1 MAASAFARRRTRL
14 FRSLLLA
21 LGLVLAGARAAHAVS
36 VSPTALYIDSRTRT
50 AVLTLHNPGTL
61 PEEVTIEF
69 AFGYP
74 QTDSAGNLTV
84 PVTRE
89 PAAGEPSAMGWMRA
103 FPRRLVLQ
111 PGQRQIVRVMVE
123 PPADLP
129 DGEYWARVLVSSRG
143 GQPPIEQT
151 QGDVRLQ
158 LDVATTLVMAANFRK
173 GAVATGLEFTG
184 ESARREADGVHLQLD
199 LRRTGNAAYLGRLRA
214 ELVNER
220 GDVVGSAWDDLAV
233 YRQVRRRHV
242 IPVPAGTTGPLFVQ
256 LTIDTEREDLP
267 AGGALPV
274 APISRRIPVP

>member
-1 MAASAFARRRTRL
+1 
-14 FRSLLLA
+14 
-21 LGLVLAGARAAHAVS
+21 
-36 VSPTALYIDSRTRT
+36 
-50 AVLTLHNPGTL
+50 
-61 PEEVTIEF
+61 
-69 AFGYP
+69 
-74 QTDSAGNLTV
+74 
-84 PVTRE
+84 
-89 PAAGEPSAMGWMRA
+89 
-103 FPRRLVLQ
+103 
-111 PGQRQIVRVMVE
+111 MVE

-214 ELVNER
+214 DLVNER

>member
-1 MAASAFARRRTRL
+1 MAASRQHTRRTALRT
-14 FRSLLLA
+14 LLAA
-21 LGLVLAGARAAHAVS
+21 LGLVMGSAGAAHAVS
-36 VSPTALYIDSRTRT
+36 VSPTALYIDHRTRT
-50 AVLTLHNPGTL
+50 GVLTLHNPGTL
-61 PEEVTIEF
+61 PEEITIEF

-74 QTDSAGNLTV
+74 QTDTAGNLTV
-84 PVTRE
+84 PLTRE

-129 DGEYWARVLVSSRG
+129 DGEYWARILVSSRG

-173 GAVATGLEFTG
+173 GAVSTGLEVAAEG
-184 ESARREADGVHLQLD
+184 ARRADDGVHLEID
-199 LRRTGNAAYLGRLRA
+199 LRRTGNAAFLGRMRA
-214 ELVNER
+214 DLVNAR
-220 GDVVGSAWDDLAV
+220 GEVLGTAWDDLAV
-233 YRQVRRRHV
+233 YREVRRRHV
-242 IPVPAGTTGPLFVQ
+242 IPLPPGTEGPLFVQ
-256 LTIDTEREDLP
+256 VRIDTEREDLP

-274 APISRRIPVP
+274 APLSRRIPVS

>member
-1 MAASAFARRRTRL
+1 MTARTHARRSTLRT
-14 FRSLLLA
+14 LLLA
-21 LGLVLAGARAAHAVS
+21 LGLVAAGVQAAHAVS

-50 AVLTLHNPGTL
+50 GVLTLHNPGTL
-61 PEEVTIEF
+61 PEEVTVEF

-74 QTDSAGNLTV
+74 QTDTAGNLSV

-103 FPRRLVLQ
+103 FPRRLMLQ
-111 PGQRQIVRVMVE
+111 PGQRQVVRVMVE

-158 LDVATTLVMAANFRK
+158 LEVATTLVMAANFRK
-173 GAVATGLEFTG
+173 GSVGTGVEVAAE
-184 ESARREADGVHLQLD
+184 EARRAADGVTVQLD
-199 LRRTGNAAYLGRLRA
+199 LRRTGNAAFLGRMRA
-214 ELVNER
+214 DLVNAR
-220 GDVVGSAWDDLAV
+220 GDVLGTAWDDLAV
-233 YRQVRRRHV
+233 YREVRRRHV
-242 IPVPAGTTGPLFVQ
+242 IAVPPGTEGPLFVQ
-256 LTIDTEREDLP
+256 VTIDTERDDLP

-274 APISRRIPVP
+274 APVSRRIPVS

>member
-1 MAASAFARRRTRL
+1 MAASRQSRRIVLRT
-14 FRSLLLA
+14 LLLA
-21 LGLVLAGARAAHAVS
+21 LGLVMLGVKAAHAVS

-61 PEEVTIEF
+61 PEEITIEF

-74 QTDSAGNLTV
+74 QTDTAGNLSV

-89 PAAGEPSAMGWMRA
+89 PPAGEPSAMAWMRA

-111 PGQRQIVRVMVE
+111 PGQRQVVRVMVE

-173 GAVATGLEFTG
+173 GAVGTGVEVAAQAATRAE
-184 ESARREADGVHLQLD
+184 DGVTLQLD
-199 LRRTGNAAYLGRLRA
+199 LRRTGNAAFLGRLRA
-214 ELVNER
+214 DLVNAR
-220 GDVVGSAWDDLAV
+220 GDVLGTAWDDLAV
-233 YRQVRRRHV
+233 YREVRRRHL
-242 IPVPAGTTGPLFVQ
+242 IPVPPGTEGPLFVQ
-256 LTIDTEREDLP
+256 ITIDTEREDLP

-274 APISRRIPVP
+274 APLSRRIPVS

>member
-1 MAASAFARRRTRL
+1 MTASRQFR
-14 FRSLLLA
+14 RSLLRTLLLA
-21 LGLVLAGARAAHAVS
+21 FGLVAMGVQAAHAVS

-50 AVLTLHNPGTL
+50 GVLTLHNPGTL

-89 PAAGEPSAMGWMRA
+89 PPAGEPSAMAWMRA

-123 PPADLP
+123 PPAELP
-129 DGEYWARVLVSSRG
+129 DGEYWARVLVSARG

-173 GAVATGLEFTG
+173 GNVNTGLEFAA
-184 ESARREADGVHLQLD
+184 ESASRSPDGVTLQVD
-199 LRRTGNAAYLGRLRA
+199 LRRTGNAAFLGRMRA
-214 ELVNER
+214 DLVNAR
-220 GDVVGSAWDDLAV
+220 GEVIATAWDDLAV
-233 YRQVRRRHV
+233 YREARRRHV
-242 IPVPAGTTGPLFVQ
+242 IPVPAGTEGPLFVQ
-256 LTIDTEREDLP
+256 ITVDTEREDLP

-274 APISRRIPVP
+274 APISRRIPVS